1 MNIAR
6 IRLRKPRRVL
16 SFLCD
21 GIPLERDEPC
31 IVESDQGREWGI
43 CVLPPEPCSREMA
56 EKLSARVVR
65 KATAEDADSCAAL
78 DAEEKRAQEAC
89 QKHVD
94 KRGLP
99 MKLVDAEYTLDRHK
113 VTIYFTAE
121 NRVDFRELVRD
132 LAREL
137 HSRIELRHIQVRD
150 RSKLIG
156 GLGCCGRVLCC
167 ASWLDDFVPIS
178 MRMAKCQ
185 NLSLNP
191 GKISGQCGRLLC
203 CLNYENEVYE
213 RGEMRAAKPA
223 PRTAD
228 NSVDEASMAAMED
241 GKNDKPPAAR
251 IVVAAPP
258 QADGN
263 VQKGQG
269 GAQPGQKA
277 KGKKKR
283 KKRKKKK
290 GGDASS

>member
-21 GIPLERDEPC
+21 DIPLERDEPC
-31 IVESDQGREWGI
+31 IVDSDQGQEWGV
-43 CVLPPEPCSREMA
+43 CVLPPEPCSDEIAQKISM
-56 EKLSARVVR
+56 RVLR
-65 KATAEDADSCAAL
+65 KATAEDADTCAAL
-78 DAEEKRAQEAC
+78 GEEEERALASC
-89 QKHVD
+89 QKHIE
-94 KRGLP
+94 KRKLP
-99 MKLVDAEYTLDRHK
+99 MRLVDAEYALDRHK

-167 ASWLDDFVPIS
+167 TSWLDEFVPIS

-213 RGEMRAAKPA
+213 RGEVRPAKAAPSQ
-223 PRTAD
+223 D
-228 NSVDEASMAAMED
+228 NGVDEAQLAAMED
-241 GKNDKPPAAR
+241 SKNNKPPASR
-251 IVVAAPP
+251 IVVEAPP
-258 QADGN
+258 QPDKET
-263 VQKGQG
+263 QKSGKAGTQ
-269 GAQPGQKA
+269 QQKA
-277 KGKKKR
+277 QAKKKR
-283 KKRKKKK
+283 RKRKKKGK
-290 GGDASS
+290 GSQS